1 MEKFFKTTSPEAT
14 AGLGE
19 ALGRTL
25 AGRNGLVYLT
35 GDLGAGKTTLMQG
48 IASGLGLDARV
59 TSPTFAL
66 VNAYGRD
73 EEAVYHMDL
82 YRLEDMDELMEI
94 GFEDFLA
101 DETLIFVEWPDLLLN
116 EGYAPLAA
124 IDLRRDPADAASR
137 IICFKT
143 VDASLAER
151 VAEFES

>member
-1 MEKFFKTTSPEAT
+1 MEKFFKTASPEAT
-14 AGLGE
+14 ADLGE
-19 ALGRTL
+19 ALGRAL

-48 IASGLGLDARV
+48 VASGLGLDARV

-73 EEAVYHMDL
+73 EAAVYHMDL
-82 YRLEDMDELMEI
+82 YRLENMDELTEI

-101 DETLIFVEWPDLLLN
+101 DETLIFVEWPDLLID

-124 IDLRRDPADAASR
+124 VDLRRDPADAEKR
-137 IICFKT
+137 IVRFET
-143 VDASLAER
+143 ADAALAER
-151 VAEFES
+151 VANFES

>member
-1 MEKFFKTTSPEAT
+1 M
-14 AGLGE
+14 
-19 ALGRTL
+19 
-25 AGRNGLVYLT
+25 YLT
-35 GDLGAGKTTLMQG
+35 RDLGAGKTTLMQG

-143 VDASLAER
+143 ADASLAEK
-151 VAEFES
+151 VAEFEN

>member
-14 AGLGE
+14 ADLGE
-19 ALGRTL
+19 ALGCAL

-35 GDLGAGKTTLMQG
+35 GDLGVGKTTLMQG

>member
-19 ALGRTL
+19 ALGRAL
-25 AGRNGLVYLT
+25 AGRNGLVYFT

-116 EGYAPLAA
+116 EGYA
-124 IDLRRDPADAASR
+124 
-137 IICFKT
+137 
-143 VDASLAER
+143 
-151 VAEFES
+151 

>member
-19 ALGRTL
+19 ALGRAL

-143 VDASLAER
+143 ADASLAER

>member
-35 GDLGAGKTTLMQG
+35 GDLGAGKTTLMRG
-48 IASGLGLDARV
+48 IASGLGLDVRV

-73 EEAVYHMDL
+73 EDAVYHMDL

-124 IDLRRDPADAASR
+124 IDLRRDPADAVSR

-143 VDASLAER
+143 ADASLAER

>member
-1 MEKFFKTTSPEAT
+1 MEKIFKTTSPEAT

-124 IDLRRDPADAASR
+124 IDLRRDPADAVSR

-143 VDASLAER
+143 ADASLAER

>member
-124 IDLRRDPADAASR
+124 IDLRRDPADAVSR

-143 VDASLAER
+143 ADASLAER

>member
-1 MEKFFKTTSPEAT
+1 
-14 AGLGE
+14 
-19 ALGRTL
+19 
-25 AGRNGLVYLT
+25 
-35 GDLGAGKTTLMQG
+35 
-48 IASGLGLDARV
+48 
-59 TSPTFAL
+59 
-66 VNAYGRD
+66 
-73 EEAVYHMDL
+73 
-82 YRLEDMDELMEI
+82 MEI